1 MNEPAP
7 RSSTGTTHATTTE
20 RKYQYFRSYSY
31 TASHGP
37 RPNYPLVVVRV
48 MRRAMD
54 KPLPLE
60 RSTVRN
66 EPCRSPRLDP
76 HRSRAR
82 THARTPL
89 GGQRAGLEYNAR
101 GTRACFGRELCRHMI
116 LQVLVSRRGSVLG
129 RDRPRHRPP
138 AAAAAAA
145 AEEQHTARGE
155 KEGGGQWG
163 GQWEAQRRRR
173 RQLGRRQQRA
183 G

>member
-1 MNEPAP
+1 MSRP
-7 RSSTGTTHATTTE
+7 RSSTTHAPTTTE
-20 RKYQYFRSYSY
+20 RKYQFTLAP
-31 TASHGP
+31 TAPHGP
-37 RPNYPLVVVRV
+37 RPKSPLVVVRV

-60 RSTVRN
+60 RSTARN

-76 HRSRAR
+76 RRSRAR

-89 GGQRAGLEYNAR
+89 GGHRAGLECNAR

-155 KEGGGQWG
+155 KEDG